1 MRISDWSSDVCSS
14 DLTDLSYFT
23 ADPAAGRD
31 AVRLF
36 NFITGYVEPTA
47 SELLA
52 ISPISLRSRL
62 YECISAEI
70 ANATAGKPAAIWAKM
85 NRSENRRGGKG
96 GGRTCRSWW
105 SPVH

>member
-1 MRISDWSSDVCSS
+1 MVVRREGEGHRTYCHFGTGNFHPITARIY
-14 DLTDLSYFT
+14 TDLSYFT
-23 ADPAAGRD
+23 ADPAAVRD

-70 ANATAGKPAAIWAKM
+70 ANATAGKPAAIWAKL
-85 NRSENRRGGKG
+85 
-96 GGRTCRSWW
+96 
-105 SPVH
+105 H